1 MKSKN
6 CSRKT
11 RGVKCQSFHFILNK
25 NSSLLVILLKS
36 NDRLWSF
43 FFFTILRRTA
53 QQVSFYNL
61 DITLPP
67 VRLN

>member
-11 RGVKCQSFHFILNK
+11 RGVKCQSFDFILNK

-43 FFFTILRRTA
+43 FF
-53 QQVSFYNL
+53 YNPQENGAASEL
-61 DITLPP
+61 L
-67 VRLN
+67 